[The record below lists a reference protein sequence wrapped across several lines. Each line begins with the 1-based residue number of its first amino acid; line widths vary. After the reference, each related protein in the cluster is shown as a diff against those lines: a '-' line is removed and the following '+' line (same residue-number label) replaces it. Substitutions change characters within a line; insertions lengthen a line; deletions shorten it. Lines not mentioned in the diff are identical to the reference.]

1 MLYLVLCMDDIKKDI
16 MIGLLRLEVD
26 LLHCLLDN
34 RYDPDVI
41 ELADGVIAWYDQHKI
56 DSQC

>member
-1 MLYLVLCMDDIKKDI
+1 

-26 LLHCLLDN
+26 LLHCLIDN